1 VRYRLTHVTT
11 YRYESDVSFSQ
22 NEARLRPLDGTV
34 QDCLE
39 WRLEID
45 PLPSYRVERVDAFGN
60 HVQYLEFD
68 TPHRRLEVKAV
79 SELRTRRAAEP
90 DIAASLPWDDV
101 RDGFEA
107 NLPSAIAA
115 QVFRCPTPMTPV
127 LPALSGLVEG
137 LFPTG
142 RPLLEAAK
150 ALCARIHREYR
161 YDPTATTV
169 STPLSKVISHK
180 RGVCQD
186 FAHLMVAALRSLGLA
201 ARYASGYL
209 ETLPPPGKSRL
220 IGADASHAWVSVWCP
235 GLGWVDLD
243 PTNDCLVGERH
254 IVLGWGRD
262 YADVC
267 PWKGLVLGGGRQ
279 TVQVSVD
286 TAPLDPVHFQGRIG
300 STMLQ
305 EQTQGA

>member
-1 VRYRLTHVTT
+1 MRYRLTHVTT
-11 YRYESDVSFSQ
+11 YHYETDVSFSQ
-22 NEARLRPLDGTV
+22 NEARLRPLDGAFQGCFAWNLAT
-34 QDCLE
+34 
-39 WRLEID
+39 D
-45 PLPSYRVERVDAFGN
+45 PPPSFRADRVDAFGN

-68 TPHRRLEVKAV
+68 TPHRHLEVRSV
-79 SELRTRRAAEP
+79 SELSTFPATVREGMDSLAWDEVRA
-90 DIAASLPWDDV
+90 
-101 RDGFEA
+101 GFSA
-107 NLPSAIAA
+107 NLPSAFGA
-115 QVFRCPTPMTPV
+115 QPFLRHTAMTPR
-127 LPALSGLVEG
+127 LPGLDDLVYG
-137 LFPTG
+137 LFPEG
-142 RPLLEAAK
+142 RPLLSAARE
-150 ALCARIHREYR
+150 LCTRIHREYR

-169 STPLSKVISHK
+169 STPLSRVLSQK

-186 FAHLMVAALRSLGLA
+186 FAHLMVAALRRQGLA

-209 ETLPPPGKSRL
+209 ETLPPPGKARL

-235 GLGWVDLD
+235 PLGWVDID

-286 TAPLDPVHFQGRIG
+286 TAPVADDNFCQSQSQGQGRY
-300 STMLQ
+300 
-305 EQTQGA
+305 